1 MFYPEQ
7 LFEKVSFFLVLTP
20 NHYADFAI
28 ILSSCEDVI
37 SAEVPFYLEKIA
49 RLIRDNS
56 NGDEFCKLSGSDG
69 LDWIEKHGNVQNVL
83 DEFLNKHGHR
93 SLNEVSIVPFLS

>member
-1 MFYPEQ
+1 M
-7 LFEKVSFFLVLTP
+7 LTP

-37 SAEVPFYLEKIA
+37 SAEIPFYLEKIA
-49 RLIRDNS
+49 SLLKDNL
-56 NGDEFCKLSGSDG
+56 NGDEFCQLNGSDG
-69 LDWIEKHGNVQNVL
+69 LDWIRKYTSVQNIL

-93 SLNEVSIVPFLS
+93 SLNEVNIVFIIYLYHTFNCD